1 MHIVAVDC
9 HAARIA
15 AAVAADIGADD
26 VVIEHGF
33 DIHLLRLHFFGFER
47 AADKPFLFACERDED
62 QRLVELVLAHDAR
75 QFHGG
80 RHAAGVVAGARRG
93 QFGVRF
99 PIRLRGPFADGAP
112 ARRRRP
118 DPLRSRP
125 AAGLPRLMES

>member
-1 MHIVAVDC
+1 MHVVAVDC
-9 HAARIA
+9 DAARIA

-33 DIHLLRLHFFGFER
+33 DIHLLRLHLFGFER
-47 AADKPFLFACERDED
+47 AADETFLFACEGDED

-80 RHAAGVVAGARRG
+80 GHAAGVVAGAGRG

-99 PIRLRGPFADGAP
+99 PVRLQASVRRWRQ

-118 DPLRSRP
+118 GPPRSRP
-125 AAGLPRLMES
+125 AAACRG